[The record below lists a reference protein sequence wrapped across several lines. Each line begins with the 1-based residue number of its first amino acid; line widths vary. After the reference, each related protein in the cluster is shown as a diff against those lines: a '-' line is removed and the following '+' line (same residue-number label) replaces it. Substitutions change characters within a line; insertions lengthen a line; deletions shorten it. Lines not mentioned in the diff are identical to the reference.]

1 MSLPGLFMGLVI
13 LVGVLLF
20 VVSPLARPVNN
31 DNTPVDLLV
40 EKQRERLLIVYER
53 VLGNIRDLDEDLTTN
68 KMSEADYKT
77 ERELWV
83 QRGIQV
89 LKTLDAL
96 NANQIL
102 TTSPVVE
109 DIDNAIDNRI
119 EAAIAAYRAK
129 AHS

>member
-13 LVGVLLF
+13 LIGILLF
-20 VVSPLARPVNN
+20 VLSPLARPA
-31 DNTPVDLLV
+31 DAGTPVDLLI
-40 EKQRERLLIVYER
+40 EKQRERLLMVYER

-68 KMSEADYKT
+68 KMSEADYAT

-89 LKTLDAL
+89 LKSLDTLKTK
-96 NANQIL
+96 QIL
-102 TTSPVVE
+102 TTSSVAE
-109 DIDNAIDNRI
+109 DIDRAIDNRI

-129 AHS
+129 ANS

>member
-13 LVGVLLF
+13 LVGLLLF
-20 VVSPLARPVNN
+20 VVTPLMRPA
-31 DNTPVDLLV
+31 DKGTPVDLLI
-40 EKQRERLLIVYER
+40 EKQRERLLMVYER

-68 KMSEADYKT
+68 KMSEADYVT

-96 NANQIL
+96 NAKQIL
-102 TTSPVVE
+102 TLSPVAE
-109 DIDNAIDNRI
+109 DIDRAIDNRI
-119 EAAIAAYRAK
+119 ELAVEAYRARVNL
-129 AHS
+129 

>member
-13 LVGVLLF
+13 LVGILLF
-20 VVSPLARPVNN
+20 VVSPLMRPAGAG
-31 DNTPVDLLV
+31 TPVDLLV
-40 EKQRERLLIVYER
+40 EKQRERLLMVYER

-68 KMSEADYKT
+68 KMSEADYTT

-96 NANQIL
+96 NAKQIL
-102 TTSPVVE
+102 TESPVAE
-109 DIDNAIDNRI
+109 DIDRAIDNRI
-119 EAAIAAYRAK
+119 EAAVAAYRAK
-129 AHS
+129 ASS

>member
-13 LVGVLLF
+13 LVGLLLF
-20 VVSPLARPVNN
+20 VVTPLMRPA
-31 DNTPVDLLV
+31 DIGTPVDVLV
-40 EKQRERLLIVYER
+40 EKQRERLLMVYER

-68 KMSEADYKT
+68 KMSESDYTT

-96 NANQIL
+96 DAKQIL
-102 TTSPVVE
+102 TTSPVAE
-109 DIDNAIDNRI
+109 DIDRAIDSRI
-119 EAAIAAYRAK
+119 EAAVAAYRAK
-129 AHS
+129 ASS

>member
-13 LVGVLLF
+13 LVGLLLF
-20 VVSPLARPVNN
+20 VITPLMRPA
-31 DNTPVDLLV
+31 DTGTPVDLLI
-40 EKQRERLLIVYER
+40 EKQRERLLMVYER

-68 KMSEADYKT
+68 KMSEADYVT

-96 NANQIL
+96 DAKQIL
-102 TTSPVVE
+102 TTSPVAE
-109 DIDNAIDNRI
+109 DIDRAIDNRI
-119 EAAIAAYRAK
+119 ELAVEAYRARVN
-129 AHS
+129 S

>member
-1 MSLPGLFMGLVI
+1 MSLPGLFMGVVI
-13 LVGVLLF
+13 LIGVLLF
-20 VVSPLARPVNN
+20 VVTPLMRPVAS
-31 DNTPVDLLV
+31 TPVDELI

-68 KMSEADYKT
+68 KMSQADYAK

-96 NANQIL
+96 DAKQIL
-102 TTSPVVE
+102 TTSSVAE
-109 DIDNAIDNRI
+109 DIDRAIDNRI

-129 AHS
+129 ANS

>member
-13 LVGVLLF
+13 LVGILLF
-20 VVSPLARPVNN
+20 VVSPLMRPAGA
-31 DNTPVDLLV
+31 DTPVDILV
-40 EKQRERLLIVYER
+40 EKQRERLLMVYER

-68 KMSEADYKT
+68 KMSEADYTT

-96 NANQIL
+96 NAKQIL

-109 DIDNAIDNRI
+109 DIDRAIDNRI
-119 EAAIAAYRAK
+119 EAAVAAYRAK
-129 AHS
+129 ASS